1 MVTWTEHLPSVM
13 KIGLTSDRT
22 LNMTMT
28 PHLPSLLKS
37 ARGALALFCVGVTT
51 GLGHAEPLAPPPA
64 PLTAVPLESPTSLA
78 PASRSETPSSVP
90 TREDLQRLTPSEREA
105 RIQQL
110 KEHRAVKLKEE
121 LTPAEREQRR
131 QVIQQRLQQRLE
143 VLHKKQKAGPLSP
156 EEEASLKR
164 LEELSKNFQRSKLQG
179 GTSSPDKKRKN

>member
-1 MVTWTEHLPSVM
+1 M
-13 KIGLTSDRT
+13 KIEVTSDRN

-28 PHLPSLLKS
+28 PHFPSFLKS
-37 ARGALALFCVGVTT
+37 ARGALALFFVGSSAD
-51 GLGHAEPLAPPPA
+51 LSHAEALAPPPA
-64 PLTAVPLESPTSLA
+64 PLKAAPLGSPTNLA
-78 PASRSETPSSVP
+78 PTSRSETPSSVP
-90 TREDLQRLTPSEREA
+90 TREELQRLTPAEREA

-164 LEELSKNFQRSKLQG
+164 LEELSKNFQRSKLQDG
-179 GTSSPDKKRKN
+179 SASPDKKRKN